1 MDTVCVIDYG
11 SRTFRAGYC
20 YSFPSDEEPR
30 VVTPCAVTE
39 EPDPAPPNG
48 LQQQHGDRAG
58 SSAGASTSGQHTHSN
73 CGQQKGRRVGGLI
86 YPVHRG
92 RLEHPEGL
100 EVLLHSAFYELL
112 GWEVDQ
118 EGSVVIAEPLFVSRR
133 ERELMAQLMFEHF
146 NVNGLY
152 FQDQATLALYALG
165 MLSGMV
171 IDIGHGKVDVSVV
184 ADGQVVYASARR
196 LPFAGVDIT
205 RYVADLLASRGL
217 TEGLDPLT
225 LEEAAESLKEQA
237 AVAAASGEEYAR
249 LSRSNGGG
257 ASSSGEKGGSANG
270 EVQAR
275 PQASYTLPDG
285 RTLTLDPHEGYQLA
299 EVFLDPSILGFDG
312 PGLAELAMEAAT
324 SSFDPVH
331 KRAGH
336 LSDILICG
344 GGSLIPNLPER
355 IVAEMRALAPT
366 NVPEPTL
373 LTMPE
378 YLQGPH
384 TCLHAAWIGGS
395 VLARVLGHQ
404 GLLVNKGEYDEFGPA
419 SVHRKCA

>member
-1 MDTVCVIDYG
+1 MGWKKGKECANSCRRRTASFNPQEGDYLG
-11 SRTFRAGYC
+11 FYPCYMAGTLQC
-20 YSFPSDEEPR
+20 PNVSDCASERHPIPAISHGAQ
-30 VVTPCAVTE
+30 VTPCAVTE

-184 ADGQVVYASARR
+184 ADGQV
-196 LPFAGVDIT
+196 
-205 RYVADLLASRGL
+205 
-217 TEGLDPLT
+217 
-225 LEEAAESLKEQA
+225 
-237 AVAAASGEEYAR
+237 
-249 LSRSNGGG
+249 GG
-257 ASSSGEKGGSANG
+257 K
-270 EVQAR
+270 
-275 PQASYTLPDG
+275 D
-285 RTLTLDPHEGYQLA
+285 
-299 EVFLDPSILGFDG
+299 
-312 PGLAELAMEAAT
+312 
-324 SSFDPVH
+324 
-331 KRAGH
+331 
-336 LSDILICG
+336 
-344 GGSLIPNLPER
+344 
-355 IVAEMRALAPT
+355 
-366 NVPEPTL
+366 
-373 LTMPE
+373 
-378 YLQGPH
+378 
-384 TCLHAAWIGGS
+384 
-395 VLARVLGHQ
+395 
-404 GLLVNKGEYDEFGPA
+404 
-419 SVHRKCA
+419 